1 MPIKSQL
8 VTTAIMACMVIM
20 RTNIMHKSIFMT
32 LMITKKK
39 ANVVPLL
46 ICFFLASCSTPGM
59 HMDQTNKD
67 SIYIESLGKEIDISK
82 LTQNASLALNKVYK
96 IGNGDQ
102 ISVTVW
108 GLPEVFPITTT
119 NSDQNLR
126 RVDSNGNIY
135 FPYVG
140 LIKASS
146 KTQDELRNDVS
157 QKLSQF
163 FNDPQIDLTIAR
175 FNSQK
180 VYLIGEI
187 LEPKKINLTDIPLS
201 LSDAIGEVRGLNNST
216 SDGTKVF
223 IIRNRTDEP
232 RIFLVDLSSANG
244 LILSNKFYLE
254 DNDIVYVN
262 AKGTTRWNRVISQF
276 FPFSSFLNSIDNLT
290 SSN

>member
-1 MPIKSQL
+1 MQKDIYIKTTIMKTTKLNSLIGLIL
-8 VTTAIMACMVIM
+8 VLLSGC
-20 RTNIMHKSIFMT
+20 SI
-32 LMITKKK
+32 
-39 ANVVPLL
+39 A
-46 ICFFLASCSTPGM
+46 PGM
-59 HMDQTNKD
+59 HIKENKGD
-67 SIYIESLGKEIDISK
+67 KVFIESLDRTIIVEDLEITNDLSK
-82 LTQNASLALNKVYK
+82 DNVYK

-102 ISVTVW
+102 ISITVW
-108 GLPEVFPITTT
+108 GLPDIFPIT
-119 NSDQNLR
+119 NISPDQNLR